1 MMRLINMGLAIA
13 LIGMIGVLYHIRYSA
28 EAEARA
34 LRKLERQISAEYDR
48 QRTLR
53 AEWSS
58 LNDPR
63 RLQVLSRH
71 YLQLDTLRPSQI
83 IDARPRR
90 TQTIPVLLPS
100 REEGAHEPR

>member
-1 MMRLINMGLAIA
+1 MMRFINTALVVA
-13 LIGMIGVLYHIRYSA
+13 LIGMVGALYHIRYSA

-34 LRKLERQISAEYDR
+34 LRKLERQINAEYDR

-63 RLQVLSRH
+63 RLQTLSRQ
-71 YLQLDTLRPSQI
+71 YLKLDTLRPSQI
-83 IDARPRR
+83 IDARPRE
-90 TQTIPVLLPS
+90 TQTIPVLLPG
-100 REEGAHEPR
+100 RKEAAHDPR